1 MSASCSRRGSH
12 KRSLDL
18 AIMLLAHIILSPIF
32 VLLWTVIPL
41 LIWLEDRETVFYRQ
55 VRPGR
60 NGRLFTVLKFRTMVV
75 GADQIGPAWTIEKDT
90 RITRIGKLL
99 RRTALDELPSLLSVW
114 QGDMSLV
121 GPRALP
127 IREQELMEDE
137 IPDFACRLKVRPG
150 LTGMAQVYDLEDEAH
165 RKLQYDLEYIQNM
178 SLALDLKLLI
188 LSVRNT
194 LLGKWD
200 IRTGKQ
206 TADQ

>member
-1 MSASCSRRGSH
+1 MDNRQRYTDYSYREVIKAYGFRRIAE
-12 KRSLDL
+12 L
-18 AIMLLAHIILSPIF
+18 
-32 VLLWTVIPL
+32 VEY
-41 LIWLEDRETVFYRQ
+41 LE
-55 VRPGR
+55 
-60 NGRLFTVLKFRTMVV
+60 
-75 GADQIGPAWTIEKDT
+75 
-90 RITRIGKLL
+90 
-99 RRTALDELPSLLSVW
+99 
-114 QGDMSLV
+114 

-137 IPDFACRLKVRPG
+137 ILGFEFRLKVRPG

>member
-1 MSASCSRRGSH
+1 
-12 KRSLDL
+12 
-18 AIMLLAHIILSPIF
+18 
-32 VLLWTVIPL
+32 
-41 LIWLEDRETVFYRQ
+41 
-55 VRPGR
+55 
-60 NGRLFTVLKFRTMVV
+60 
-75 GADQIGPAWTIEKDT
+75 
-90 RITRIGKLL
+90 
-99 RRTALDELPSLLSVW
+99 
-114 QGDMSLV
+114 MSLV

-137 IPDFACRLKVRPG
+137 ILGFEFRLKVRPG

-178 SLALDLKLLI
+178 SFALDLKLLI